1 MFFPIKNL
9 ELLIIYMDCQEFKAN
24 LDCSF
29 MSSLITSSNLITF
42 VSLYYIVTFN
52 ISFSLTRSLLVPH
65 AYVSIKSVDCILS
78 LSFEHKA
85 ILIPSVE
92 TFCLSILNLCCVFN
106 IDLFL
111 INCMIIF
118 SIMSIYLF
126 LDGLFYFQVELLL
139 NSFYNF

>member
-1 MFFPIKNL
+1 
-9 ELLIIYMDCQEFKAN
+9 MDCQELQAN

-29 MSSLITSSNLITF
+29 MSSLIASSKLITF

-78 LSFEHKA
+78 LSFEPKA
-85 ILIPSVE
+85 ILIPSVK

-106 IDLFL
+106 IDLLFL
-111 INCMIIF
+111 INCLIIF